1 MEFRIA
7 DTFTDSL
14 SRLTGEEQKAVKT
27 AAFDLQMNAAQPGLQ
42 FHRIEKSKDRNFW
55 SARVSLDLRLIVHRT
70 ESSLLL
76 CYADHHDPAYDW
88 ARRRKLDVHPKTG
101 AAQLVEL
108 HERVQEI
115 AVPKYVEVERPAPPK
130 PALFA
135 AAPESDLLACGVPPD
150 WIAEVRKVDE
160 DGLLVLAEHLPA
172 EAAEAL
178 LDLATG
184 ARPAAIPTPPAG
196 ADPFAH
202 PDAQRRFRVVHS
214 AEELERA
221 LDYPWDKWIVFLHPS
236 QRRLVERDYNGPARV
251 AGSAGTG
258 KTIVALHRAAF
269 LVRTYPESRVL
280 LTTFSEPLASALRA
294 RLQRL
299 IGNEPRLGERI
310 EVHSLS
316 AAARRLYRANFSGAA
331 PKLAARSTEREIIS
345 QAAGNAPAHKF
356 TPRFLFAEWDE
367 VVDAWQLETW
377 EAYRDVPRLGRKTRL
392 PEAQRTA
399 LWGIFSSVRGNLAA
413 QGLVTE
419 AGLFS
424 QVAARVATGGASPF
438 DFVVVDEAQDVGVP
452 QIRFLA
458 ALGKNRPDALFFA
471 GDLGQRIF
479 QPPFSWKALGV
490 DIRGRSTT
498 LKINYRTSHQIRRQ
512 ADRLLGSALTDVDG
526 NSESRKGTTSVFNG
540 PPPGIQEFS
549 AAAAEGEAVGRWL
562 SERANADRIQPH
574 EIGVFVRS
582 PAQLD
587 RAQDAVRRSGLKAK
601 VLDETVDVSFGSVS
615 VGTMNLAKG
624 LEFRAVAVMACDD
637 EVIPLQERIESAADD
652 SDVEEI
658 YNTERHLLYV
668 ACTRARDHLLVTGV
682 RPVSEFVDDL
692 MDQANGKRQGSS

>member
-27 AAFDLQMNAAQPGLQ
+27 AAFDLQMNPAQPGLQ

-70 ESSLLL
+70 ESGLLL

-108 HERVQEI
+108 RETVHEI
-115 AVPKYVEVERPAPPK
+115 AIPKHVEVQRPAPPK

-135 AAPESDLLACGVPPD
+135 TTPESDILACGVPPE

-160 DGLLVLAEHLPA
+160 DALLVLAEHLPA

-184 ARPAAIPTPPAG
+184 TKPAPAPEPPAN

-202 PDAQRRFRVVHS
+202 PDAQRRFRVMHS

-221 LDYPWDKWIVFLHPS
+221 LEYPWDKWIVFLHPS
-236 QRRLVERDYNGPARV
+236 QRRLVERDFNGPARV

-258 KTIVALHRAAF
+258 KTIVALHRTAF
-269 LVRTYPESRVL
+269 LVRKYPESRVL
-280 LTTFSEPLASALRA
+280 LTTFSEPLASALRD
-294 RLQRL
+294 RIPRL

-310 EVHSLS
+310 EVHSLN
-316 AAARRLYRANFSGAA
+316 AAARRLYRANFGGAV
-331 PKLAARSTEREIIS
+331 PKLASSSTVQEAITR
-345 QAAGNAPAHKF
+345 AAANAPAHKF
-356 TPRFLFAEWDE
+356 TQRFLFAEWDE

-392 PEAQRTA
+392 PETQRTT
-399 LWGIFSSVRGNLAA
+399 LWRIFSNVRSELAA
-413 QGLVTE
+413 KGLLTE

-424 QVAARVATGGASPF
+424 QLAARIAKGSASPF
-438 DFVVVDEAQDVGVP
+438 DFIVIDEAQDVGVS
-452 QIRFLA
+452 QLRFLA
-458 ALGKNRPDALFFA
+458 ALGRNRPDSLFFA

-498 LKINYRTSHQIRRQ
+498 LKINYRTSHQIRKQ
-512 ADRLLGSALTDVDG
+512 ADRLLGATLTDVDG

-540 PPPGIQEFS
+540 PSPDIRGFS
-549 AAAAEGEAVGRWL
+549 AVAGEAEAVSQWL
-562 SERANADRIQPH
+562 SERANADHIQPH

-582 PAQLD
+582 AAQLD

-601 VLDETVDVSFGSVS
+601 VLDETVDVSVGSVS
-615 VGTMNLAKG
+615 VGTMHLAKG
-624 LEFRAVAVMACDD
+624 LEFRAVAVMVCDD
-637 EVIPLQERIESAADD
+637 EVIPLQERIENAADD
-652 SDVEEI
+652 SDLEEI

-668 ACTRARDHLLVTGV
+668 ACTRARDYLLVTGV
-682 RPVSEFVDDL
+682 KPVSEFLDDL
-692 MDQANGKRQGSS
+692 LS